1 MEAGEPSK
9 VVTLRAMPGLSR
21 IARIDLTR
29 NAPLVVGPVPGG
41 DLSAGATPRV
51 EVLLVHRIPHGEA
64 MMQAIRELEVSWRAD
79 ERWAGTLR
87 PYRAEDVERHRGSV
101 RIQHTLAEL
110 GAERLWR
117 LLHSGSHVPALGAL
131 TGNQAIQ
138 QVRAGLQAIYVS
150 GWQVAADANDVGQ
163 MYPDLSLY
171 PSDSVPNVVRRINNA
186 LRREDEKQHMAGN
199 HDVDWFVPIVA
210 DAEAGFGGPLH
221 AFELM
226 KAMIEAGAAGV
237 HFEDQLA
244 AAKKCGH
251 LGGKVV
257 VPTSEFIQKL
267 VAARLAADVMGVRT
281 LIVARTDANSA
292 RLITSDSDPADRPF
306 IGGERTPEGFFQFDG
321 GLRAAIARG
330 LAYAPYA
337 DLLWCE
343 TSSPDVEEA
352 REFADAIHARH
363 PGKLL
368 AYNCSASFNCRKRL
382 DPAALAEFPQ
392 ELGPMGYR
400 FQFVTLAG
408 FHTLNL
414 TMFELA
420 SRYADHGMTVYA
432 ELQDDEFAARERGY
446 RATEHQAFVGTEFF
460 DAVSQVISGGTSSTL
475 AMNGSTEREQIADA
489 TARLP
494 VSARS

>member
-1 MEAGEPSK
+1 M
-9 VVTLRAMPGLSR
+9 
-21 IARIDLTR
+21 
-29 NAPLVVGPVPGG
+29 GG
-41 DLSAGATPRV
+41 GTA
-51 EVLLVHRIPHGEA
+51 
-64 MMQAIRELEVSWRAD
+64 ELEQDWRSS
-79 ERWAGTLR
+79 ERWAGIVR
-87 PYRAEDVERHRGSV
+87 PYGAADVDRLRGSIPI
-101 RIQHTLAEL
+101 RHTLAEL
-110 GAERLWR
+110 GAERLWE
-117 LLHSGSHVPALGAL
+117 LLRTEDYVQALGAL

-138 QVRAGLQAIYVS
+138 QVRAGLRAIYLS
-150 GWQVAADANDVGQ
+150 GWQVAADGNDAGQ

-171 PSDSVPNVVRRINNA
+171 PADSVPNVVRRINNA
-186 LRREDEKQHMAGN
+186 LRREDEKQHLSGK
-199 HDVDWFVPIVA
+199 HEVDWFVPIVA

-257 VPTSEFIQKL
+257 VPTSEFVQKL

-292 RLITSDSDPADRPF
+292 RLITGDADPADHSL
-306 IGGERTPEGFFQFDG
+306 ISGERTTDGFFQFEG
-321 GLRAAIARG
+321 GLPAAIARG

-352 REFADAIHARH
+352 RGFADAIHARY

-368 AYNCSASFNCRKRL
+368 AYNCSASFNWRKKL
-382 DPAALAEFPQ
+382 DPPALAEFQQ
-392 ELGPMGYR
+392 ELGRMGYR

-414 TMFELA
+414 SMLELA
-420 SRYADHGMTVYA
+420 SRYADHGMTAYA

-475 AMNGSTEREQIADA
+475 AMNGSTEREQIADP
-489 TARLP
+489 TARFP
-494 VSARS
+494 VSVRS

>member
-1 MEAGEPSK
+1 MIDETWNLEP
-9 VVTLRAMPGLSR
+9 
-21 IARIDLTR
+21 D
-29 NAPLVVGPVPGG
+29 
-41 DLSAGATPRV
+41 
-51 EVLLVHRIPHGEA
+51 
-64 MMQAIRELEVSWRAD
+64 WRMD
-79 ERWAGTLR
+79 ERWAGVMR
-87 PYRAEDVERHRGSV
+87 PYGPEDVVRLRGSI
-101 RIQHTLAEL
+101 RIRHTLAER
-110 GAERLWR
+110 GAGRLWS
-117 LLHSGSHVPALGAL
+117 LLKSEEYVPALGAL

-138 QVRAGLQAIYVS
+138 QVRAGLRAIYLS
-150 GWQVAADANDVGQ
+150 GWQVAADGNDAGQ

-171 PSDSVPNVVRRINNA
+171 PADSVPNVVRRINNA
-186 LRREDEKQHMAGN
+186 LRREDEKQHMAGR
-199 HDVDWFVPIVA
+199 DDIDWFVPIVA

-267 VAARLAADVMGVRT
+267 VAARFAADVMGVRT

-292 RLITSDSDPADRPF
+292 RLLTSDVDPSDHAFLTGP
-306 IGGERTPEGFFQFDG
+306 RTPEGFFQFEG
-321 GLRAAIARG
+321 GLPAAIARG

-337 DLLWCE
+337 DVLWCE

-352 REFADAIHARH
+352 REFADAIHARF

-368 AYNCSASFNCRKRL
+368 AYNCSASFNWRKKL
-382 DPAALAEFPQ
+382 DPAALAEFQ
-392 ELGPMGYR
+392 QDLGEMGYR

-414 TMFELA
+414 SMFELA
-420 SRYADHGMTVYA
+420 SRYAAQGMTAYA
-432 ELQDDEFAARERGY
+432 ELQDNEFAARERGY

-475 AMNGSTEREQIADA
+475 AMNGSTEQEQIAGS
-489 TARLP
+489 TCRLP
-494 VSARS
+494 VSTSS

>member
-1 MEAGEPSK
+1 MNRRLHALRDPK
-9 VVTLRAMPGLSR
+9 TLEKDWETDPRWDG
-21 IARIDLTR
+21 ITR
-29 NAPLVVGPVPGG
+29 EY
-41 DLSAGATPRV
+41 T
-51 EVLLVHRIPHGEA
+51 
-64 MMQAIRELEVSWRAD
+64 
-79 ERWAGTLR
+79 
-87 PYRAEDVERHRGSV
+87 AEDVLRLRGS
-101 RIQHTLAEL
+101 IEIKYTLAEM
-110 GAERLWR
+110 GAERLWN
-117 LLHSGSHVPALGAL
+117 LLHDEPYVSALGAL

-138 QVRAGLQAIYVS
+138 QVRAGLQAIYLS
-150 GWQVAADANDVGQ
+150 GWQVAADGNGAGQ

-171 PSDSVPNVVRRINNA
+171 PADSVPNVVRRINNA

-257 VPTSEFIQKL
+257 VPTSEFVQKL

-292 RLITSDSDPADRPF
+292 RLLTSDVDPSDHAF
-306 IGGERTPEGFFQFDG
+306 LTGTRTSEGFFQFEG
-321 GLRAAIARG
+321 GLPAAIARG

-352 REFADAIHARH
+352 REFAAAIHARF
-363 PGKLL
+363 PEKLL
-368 AYNCSASFNCRKRL
+368 AYNCSASFNWRKK
-382 DPAALAEFPQ
+382 
-392 ELGPMGYR
+392 LGPEALTQFQRDLGEMGYR

-414 TMFELA
+414 SMFQLA
-420 SRYADHGMTVYA
+420 SSYAARGMTAYA
-432 ELQDDEFAARERGY
+432 ELQDEEFAARERGY

-489 TARLP
+489 TARLTL
-494 VSARS
+494 SAPS